1 MIRQLVDTHTDA
13 ANAIAAAKAPTVD
26 LVLCSAHAARI
37 FAERAA
43 KRTSTEFAPAD
54 PSCGHGAALWLT
66 V

>member
-13 ANAIAAAKAPTVD
+13 ANAIAAAKTPTVD

-43 KRTSTEFAPAD
+43 KRTEFAPAD